1 MLDRHC
7 MHNILMKCQESRRN
21 NLVQLCGKL
30 QDEYLGWCKILDR
43 KEGVD
48 TTRNSTFWVISDG
61 GTENKLLEADCRDE
75 IDEKEVEI
83 NQDIV
88 KKSRQLQRHTRFTD
102 QRGKYSNILTTN
114 FHSANHRL
122 YFGED
127 LARQDTLKTVC
138 GAESCHKGVPDIQ
151 HSLT

>member
-1 MLDRHC
+1 

-102 QRGKYSNILTTN
+102 QRG
-114 FHSANHRL
+114 
-122 YFGED
+122 
-127 LARQDTLKTVC
+127 
-138 GAESCHKGVPDIQ
+138 
-151 HSLT
+151 